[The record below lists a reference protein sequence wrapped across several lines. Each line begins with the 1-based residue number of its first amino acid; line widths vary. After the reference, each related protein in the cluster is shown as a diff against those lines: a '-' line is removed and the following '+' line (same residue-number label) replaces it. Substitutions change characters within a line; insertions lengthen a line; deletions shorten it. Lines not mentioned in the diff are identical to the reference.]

1 LSGASRRNPAGPSK
15 GSASRTPP
23 SGGKSRGGAGR
34 TKSGKPRPGTGGQGR
49 RKLEGK
55 GPTPPAALRP
65 GHPAAKR
72 VSGSGSGSASGS
84 RRSAETSGS
93 ASGSRRSAEAS
104 GSGSGS
110 RRAPDGSGSGSA
122 SGSRRSADGSVS
134 GSRSRRSADAFGSG
148 SGSGSR
154 RFADATGSGSGPSA
168 AGARRTP
175 RGAGEAA
182 EFVAGRNPVVESL
195 RARVPAA
202 TLYVGARATRDERI
216 DEAIKLAADRGVPVL
231 EAGAAELDRLT
242 GGALHQGLAL
252 RVRAYDYAHPD
263 DLLARAADAG
273 QLPLIA
279 ALDGVTDPRN
289 LGAIVRSAAA
299 FGAHGVVVPAR
310 RGAGVTAGAWKASA
324 GALARLP
331 VARAANLARAL
342 QSYRD
347 AGVFVAGLDAA
358 GEVTIR
364 DLDLATAPLV
374 LVTGSEGRGMSR
386 IVAQACDVLVR
397 IPIAASTE
405 SLNAGVA
412 TGIALYEVA
421 AVRSRLRSR
430 CLAGVAQQAEQ
441 PSCKWPSLT
450 TACQA
455 DNRYHSR

>member
-1 LSGASRRNPAGPSK
+1 LSAAEGPRSRRNA
-15 GSASRTPP
+15 
-23 SGGKSRGGAGR
+23 AGR

-55 GPTPPAALRP
+55 GPTPPAAERP
-65 GHPAAKR
+65 GHPAQKR
-72 VSGSGSGSASGS
+72 ASASGSGS
-84 RRSAETSGS
+84 RRSGD
-93 ASGSRRSAEAS
+93 AS

-110 RRAPDGSGSGSA
+110 RRSADTSGYGSG
-122 SGSRRSADGSVS
+122 SGSRRSADASWS
-134 GSRSRRSADAFGSG
+134 GSGSRRSADASG

-154 RFADATGSGSGPSA
+154 RSADATRSGSAPSSAGP
-168 AGARRTP
+168 RRP
-175 RGAGEAA
+175 QRGAGEAA

-195 RARVPAA
+195 RARVPAVA
-202 TLYVGARATRDERI
+202 LYVGARVARDERV
-216 DEAIKLAADRGVPVL
+216 DEAIKHAADRGVPVL
-231 EAGAAELDRLT
+231 EVGPAELDRLT

-273 QLPLIA
+273 QLPLIV
-279 ALDGVTDPRN
+279 ALDSVTDPRN

-324 GALARLP
+324 GTLARLP

-358 GEVTIR
+358 GEVGVR
-364 DLDLATAPLV
+364 DLELATAPLV
-374 LVTGSEGRGMSR
+374 LVTGSEGRGLSR

-421 AVRSRLRSR
+421 AIRARS
-430 CLAGVAQQAEQ
+430 AAPA
-441 PSCKWPSLT
+441 
-450 TACQA
+450 
-455 DNRYHSR
+455 

>member
-1 LSGASRRNPAGPSK
+1 
-15 GSASRTPP
+15 
-23 SGGKSRGGAGR
+23 
-34 TKSGKPRPGTGGQGR
+34 
-49 RKLEGK
+49 
-55 GPTPPAALRP
+55 
-65 GHPAAKR
+65 
-72 VSGSGSGSASGS
+72 
-84 RRSAETSGS
+84 
-93 ASGSRRSAEAS
+93 
-104 GSGSGS
+104 
-110 RRAPDGSGSGSA
+110 
-122 SGSRRSADGSVS
+122 
-134 GSRSRRSADAFGSG
+134 
-148 SGSGSR
+148 
-154 RFADATGSGSGPSA
+154 
-168 AGARRTP
+168 
-175 RGAGEAA
+175 
-182 EFVAGRNPVVESL
+182 VAGRNAVVESL
-195 RARVPAA
+195 RARVPSAV
-202 TLYVGARATRDERI
+202 LYVGARVARDERI
-216 DEAIKLAADRGVPVL
+216 EEAIKLAAGRGVPVL

-263 DLLARAADAG
+263 DLLARDAD

-358 GEVTIR
+358 GEVGIR

-374 LVTGSEGRGMSR
+374 LVTGSEGRGLSR
-386 IVAQACDVLVR
+386 IVTQACDVLVR
-397 IPIAASTE
+397 IPIAAATE

-421 AVRSRLRSR
+421 AIRGAESRS
-430 CLAGVAQQAEQ
+430 AV
-441 PSCKWPSLT
+441 PS
-450 TACQA
+450 
-455 DNRYHSR
+455 

>member
-1 LSGASRRNPAGPSK
+1 MGAEALSGASQPRRTGG
-15 GSASRTPP
+15 GSGR
-23 SGGKSRGGAGR
+23 SGSGR

-65 GHPAAKR
+65 GHPAQRRAAAGTAGASR
-72 VSGSGSGSASGS
+72 RPGDGPAAAESFGPAGRAPSARAQRGSG
-84 RRSAETSGS
+84 
-93 ASGSRRSAEAS
+93 
-104 GSGSGS
+104 
-110 RRAPDGSGSGSA
+110 D
-122 SGSRRSADGSVS
+122 
-134 GSRSRRSADAFGSG
+134 
-148 SGSGSR
+148 
-154 RFADATGSGSGPSA
+154 
-168 AGARRTP
+168 
-175 RGAGEAA
+175 AA

-195 RARVPAA
+195 RASVPAVA
-202 TLYVGARATRDERI
+202 LYVGARVQHDERI
-216 DEAIKLAADRGVPVL
+216 SEAIKLAADRGVAVL

-263 DLLARAADAG
+263 DLLARAAGAG

-289 LGAIVRSAAA
+289 LGAVARSAAA

-324 GALARLP
+324 GALARVP
-331 VARAANLARAL
+331 VARAVNLARAL

-358 GEVTIR
+358 GDTPIR
-364 DLDLATAPLV
+364 DLELATAPLV
-374 LVTGSEGRGMSR
+374 LVIGSEGRGLSR

-397 IPIAASTE
+397 IPIATRTE

-412 TGIALYEVA
+412 AGIALYEVA
-421 AVRSRLRSR
+421 AVRSRAAS
-430 CLAGVAQQAEQ
+430 
-441 PSCKWPSLT
+441 S
-450 TACQA
+450 
-455 DNRYHSR
+455 

>member
-1 LSGASRRNPAGPSK
+1 LSGAPRRNPAGTSK
-15 GSASRTPP
+15 GSAS
-23 SGGKSRGGAGR
+23 KNAAGR

-55 GPTPPAALRP
+55 GPTPPAAMRP

-72 VSGSGSGSASGS
+72 AGGSGSGSGSAAGASGSGS
-84 RRSAETSGS
+84 RRSGD
-93 ASGSRRSAEAS
+93 

-110 RRAPDGSGSGSA
+110 RRFADGSGSGS
-122 SGSRRSADGSVS
+122 RRFAD
-134 GSRSRRSADAFGSG
+134 G

-154 RFADATGSGSGPSA
+154 RFADAPESRSRPGSGPA
-168 AGARRTP
+168 PGDRRAP
-175 RGAGEAA
+175 RGAGDAA

-202 TLYVGARATRDERI
+202 TLYVGARTARDERI

-231 EAGAAELDRLT
+231 EAGLAELDRLT

-273 QLPLIA
+273 ELPLIA
-279 ALDGVTDPRN
+279 ALDSVTDPRN

-347 AGVFVAGLDAA
+347 AGVFVAGLDASGQTA
-358 GEVTIR
+358 IR

-374 LVTGSEGRGMSR
+374 LVTGSEGRGLSR

-421 AVRSRLRSR
+421 ALRRAALS
-430 CLAGVAQQAEQ
+430 
-441 PSCKWPSLT
+441 
-450 TACQA
+450 
-455 DNRYHSR
+455 

>member
-1 LSGASRRNPAGPSK
+1 VSAAGDARSRRNAAGK
-15 GSASRTPP
+15 
-23 SGGKSRGGAGR
+23 

-55 GPTPPAALRP
+55 GPTPPADQRP
-65 GHPAAKR
+65 GHPAQRRA
-72 VSGSGSGSASGS
+72 SAGS
-84 RRSAETSGS
+84 RRSNDAP
-93 ASGSRRSAEAS
+93 AAPGSRRS
-104 GSGSGS
+104 GD
-110 RRAPDGSGSGSA
+110 APAGP
-122 SGSRRSADGSVS
+122 GSRRSDAS
-134 GSRSRRSADAFGSG
+134 GPAGSRRSDGPS
-148 SGSGSR
+148 SPSR
-154 RFADATGSGSGPSA
+154 RFDAAAAPSS
-168 AGARRTP
+168 RRP
-175 RGAGEAA
+175 ARGAGEAA

-202 TLYVGARATRDERI
+202 TLYVGAFGGRTARDERV

-231 EAGAAELDRLT
+231 EAGLAELDRLT

-252 RVRAYDYAHPD
+252 RVRPYEYAHPD

-273 QLPLIA
+273 ELPLIA

-299 FGAHGVVVPAR
+299 FGAHGVVVPSR
-310 RGAGVTAGAWKASA
+310 RSAGVTAGAWKASA
-324 GALARLP
+324 GAMARLP
-331 VARAANLARAL
+331 VAQVTNLARTL

-358 GEVTIR
+358 GGTTIR

-374 LVTGSEGRGMSR
+374 LVTGSEGRGLSR

-397 IPIAASTE
+397 IPITAATE

-421 AVRSRLRSR
+421 AIRSR
-430 CLAGVAQQAEQ
+430 
-441 PSCKWPSLT
+441 
-450 TACQA
+450 
-455 DNRYHSR
+455 